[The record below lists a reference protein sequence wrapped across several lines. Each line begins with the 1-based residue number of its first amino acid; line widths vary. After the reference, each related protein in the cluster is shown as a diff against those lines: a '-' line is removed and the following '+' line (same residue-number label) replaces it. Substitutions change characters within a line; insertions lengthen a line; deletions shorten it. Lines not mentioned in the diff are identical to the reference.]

1 MKKLFV
7 FSITMLQL
15 ISISALAAPVK
26 KMLYIKPGTVT
37 YKCSGARVYGTVT
50 INNLGNLEEYYWPS
64 YNLVT
69 KFWVN
74 GRPYT
79 WVINETTVRPYK
91 KQVFLAPAGTWV
103 PDENRIIYALG
114 GYQQNFNNWYATFHL
129 EVNQKWGT
137 VRGYLGYKD
146 VEQAEVGLR
155 EANTYDFSCYK
166 LKK

>member
-7 FSITMLQL
+7 FAMTMLQL
-15 ISISALAAPVK
+15 LSINSLAAAPK
-26 KMLYIKPGTVT
+26 ERLHIKPGTVT
-37 YKCSGARVYGTVT
+37 YKCSGARVSGTVT
-50 INNLGNLEEYYWPS
+50 VNNLGNRYRDYYPF

-74 GRPYT
+74 GRPYQ
-79 WVINETTVRPYK
+79 WVINDTNVRPYHK
-91 KQVFLAPAGTWV
+91 PVFLAPEGTWV

-114 GYQQNFNNWYATFHL
+114 GYQENFNGWFATFHL

-146 VEQAEVGLR
+146 AEQAEVGRR

-166 LKK
+166 LK